1 MKNEEILSSLVM
13 LQKATNAFQDG
24 TFRTEKGVGYVL
36 LGCNSDGVHIAND
49 CFIELSKDHP
59 VQYES
64 RNCKVYP
71 HQLHFYY
78 KDLKFFAIFREEQF
92 QKLFEEKIT
101 IKEA

>member
-49 CFIELSKDHP
+49 C
-59 VQYES
+59 Y
-64 RNCKVYP
+64 
-71 HQLHFYY
+71 
-78 KDLKFFAIFREEQF
+78 
-92 QKLFEEKIT
+92 
-101 IKEA
+101 